1 MKVKQFLVI
10 GLGRF
15 GAALASTLYSLG
27 HEVVAVDS
35 AEAQVEAVMHQA
47 THAAILDASD
57 EAALRKLGIG
67 NFDVVIVTI
76 GENLEANILATVVA
90 KGLGAK
96 HVISRANSELAARVL
111 SKVGADEVLRPEY
124 EMGIRL
130 AKQLATPSIIDAF
143 NLGEEYGVMEI
154 GVGSKLAGRLKDL
167 RLSNRFGVQVIAVNR
182 KGKLYVSPGGDFDL
196 QFGDKIVLIGRNQ
209 EIENFRTHLSS

>member
-35 AEAQVEAVMHQA
+35 DEAQVEAVMHQA

-67 NFDVVIVTI
+67 NFDVVIVAI
-76 GENLEANILATVVA
+76 GESLEANILATVLA
-90 KGLGAK
+90 KSLGAK

-130 AKQLATPSIIDAF
+130 AQQLATPSIIDAF
-143 NLGEEYGVMEI
+143 NLGDEYGVIEI
-154 GVGSKLAGRLKDL
+154 GVGSKLVGRLKNL

-182 KGKLYVSPGGDFDL
+182 EGKLYISPGADFDL
-196 QFGDKIVLIGRNQ
+196 QLGDKIVLIGSNQ